1 MTHITTDH
9 NNRMQTSANTS
20 ADTSADTSALALSR
34 RGFMQGSAAVTGG
47 LMVGVSLPLAG
58 PAQAAGTLSTPNAW
72 VHIADD
78 NTITLISAR
87 AEMGQGVYTS
97 MPMLVA
103 EELNVDIKKV
113 KVAFA
118 PTGKV
123 YGNAMLFG
131 LQLTGGSTSVREG
144 WDKLRMAG
152 AQVREMLV
160 AAAAQKWGVDAS
172 TLKAVDGHVMGPGGK
187 VATYGQLAEAASK
200 LPAPETVAL
209 KDPSQFR
216 IVGKRV
222 TRIDTPSKVNGTAV
236 FGMDVKLPGMV
247 YATLAMS
254 PVIGGTVKSFDA
266 TRAKAM
272 PGVVDVVQIPDGIAV
287 VANSYWQAR
296 KARETLTIQWDDGA
310 NAGLNTKAMFDGTRA
325 ALATG
330 KPIPVRPAVGDAD
343 DAIARAASVV
353 RAEYVTQNVSHSP
366 MEPMNFTA
374 HYDKGRVRLIG
385 PTQWPDAAQG
395 AVAKILDVK
404 PEDVAVEST
413 FLGGGFG
420 RRIDIDYVI
429 QAAQISKAVNKP
441 VKLIWSREDD
451 MTHDFY
457 RPLAVLQLAAAVGA
471 DGKPMALT
479 FRAASQS
486 VTGRVFGLPAEAPD
500 VLMAEAAVAG
510 YNIPASRHDVVK
522 HDAGLR
528 VGYWRAV
535 SHNMNAF
542 ANESFIDELA
552 ANAKQDPVAY
562 RVALLQGQPRFLN
575 VLKQAADKA
584 GWGTPAPAGHF
595 RGVSL
600 MEGYD
605 TYMAQV
611 AEISM
616 VGGEPKVHRVT
627 VVADLGRMV
636 NPDTV
641 EAQIQSSIIF
651 GLSAA
656 LWGEITVDK
665 GRVQQANF
673 NTYRIMR
680 NNEAPQID
688 IVLVP
693 STEKPGGIGEPATAL
708 IGPAVANAMFAAS
721 GKRVRRMPFTP
732 ENVAKA

>member
-1 MTHITTDH
+1 MTDTTTDH
-9 NNRMQTSANTS
+9 TSDA
-20 ADTSADTSALALSR
+20 AARDAAVAVSR

-47 LMVGVSLPLAG
+47 LMLGVSLPMAG
-58 PAQAAGTLSTPNAW
+58 PAQAAGLLHTPNAF

-87 AEMGQGVYTS
+87 SEMGQGVYTS
-97 MPMLVA
+97 MPMLIA
-103 EELNVDIKKV
+103 EELNVDINKIQ
-113 KVAFA
+113 VAIA
-118 PTGKV
+118 PPGAV
-123 YGNAMLFG
+123 YTNSLLGG
-131 LQLTGGSTSVREG
+131 QITGGSTSVREG
-144 WDKLRMAG
+144 WEKLRIAG
-152 AQVREMLV
+152 AQARLMLI
-160 AAAAQKWGVDAS
+160 AAAAQQWGVDAA
-172 TLKAVDGHVMGPGGK
+172 TLKAVDGRVIAADGK
-187 VATYGQLAEAASK
+187 SATYGSLAEAASK
-200 LPAPETVAL
+200 LKAPEKVVL
-209 KDPSQFR
+209 KDPSEFR

-222 TRIDTPSKVNGTAV
+222 KRLDTPAKVNGTAI
-236 FGMDVKLPGMV
+236 FGIDVKLPGMV
-247 YATLAMS
+247 YATLAMC

-266 TRAKAM
+266 VRAKGM
-272 PGVVDVVQIPDGIAV
+272 PGVVEVVQIPDGIAV
-287 VANSYWQAR
+287 VATTYWQAR
-296 KARETLTIQWDDGA
+296 KAREALSIVWDEGA
-310 NAGLNTKAMFDGTRA
+310 NAGLTTQAMFDGTRA
-325 ALATG
+325 AANSGKGAILA
-330 KPIPVRPAVGDAD
+330 RPSVGDAD
-343 DAIARAASVV
+343 GAIERGAKVI
-353 RAEYVTQNVSHSP
+353 RAEYLTQNVTHSP
-366 MEPMNFTA
+366 LEPMNFTA
-374 HYDKGRVRLIG
+374 DVSGGKCLLVG
-385 PTQWPDAAQG
+385 PTQFQQMAQG
-395 AVAKILDVK
+395 AVAAVLGIK
-404 PEDVAVEST
+404 PEDITLKTT

-420 RRIDIDYVI
+420 RRIDIDFII
-429 QAAQISKAVNKP
+429 QAAQISKAVGKP

-457 RPLAVLQLAAAVGA
+457 RPLSVNQLAASLGA
-471 DGKPMALT
+471 DGKPMAMT
-479 FRAASQS
+479 FRVASQS
-486 VTGRVFGLPAEAPD
+486 ITGRLFGLPPEALD
-500 VLMAEAAVAG
+500 AFMAEAAVPA
-510 YNIPASRHDVVK
+510 YNIPATRHDVVK

-552 ANAKQDPVAY
+552 AAAKQDPVAY
-562 RVALLQGQPRFLN
+562 RMSMLQGQPRFLN
-575 VLKQAADKA
+575 VLKLAAEKS
-584 GWGTPAPAGHF
+584 GWGTAAPAGRS
-595 RGVSL
+595 RGVAL

-708 IGPAVANAMFAAS
+708 IGPAVANAMFAGT
-721 GKRVRRMPFTP
+721 GKRVRRMPFTA
-732 ENVAKA
+732 ENIAKA

>member
-1 MTHITTDH
+1 MTNT
-9 NNRMQTSANTS
+9 NTS
-20 ADTSADTSALALSR
+20 VSR
-34 RGFMQGSAAVTGG
+34 RGFMQSTAAFSGG
-47 LMVGVSLPLAG
+47 LMVGVALPGG
-58 PAQAAGTLSTPNAW
+58 PLQAAGLVHTPNAW
-72 VHIADD
+72 VHIDDD
-78 NTITLISAR
+78 NTITLLSAR

-97 MPMLVA
+97 MPMLIA
-103 EELNVDIKKV
+103 EELNVDIQQV

-118 PTGKV
+118 PPGKV
-123 YGNAMLFG
+123 YGNALIFG

-144 WDKLRMAG
+144 YDKLRIAG

-172 TLKAVDGHVMGPGGK
+172 TLKADKGMVTGPGGK
-187 VATYGQLAEAASK
+187 SASYGQLAEAAAK
-200 LPAPETVAL
+200 LPVPEKPTL

-216 IVGKRV
+216 IVGKPT
-222 TRIDTPSKVNGTAV
+222 TRLDTPAKVNGTAR
-236 FGMDVKLPGMV
+236 FGIDVKLPGMV
-247 YATLAMS
+247 FASLEQS

-266 TRAKAM
+266 AKAKAM
-272 PGVVDVVQIPDGIAV
+272 PGVIDVVQIPDGVAV
-287 VANSYWQAR
+287 VADTYWHAH
-296 KARETLTIQWDDGA
+296 KAREALTVQWDEGA
-310 NAGLNTKAMFDGTRA
+310 NANLNTAAMFEGTRA
-325 ALATG
+325 ALKTG
-330 KPIPVRPAVGDAD
+330 KPIPVRPPVGDAAA
-343 DAIARAASVV
+343 AIAAGTKVV
-353 RAEYVTQNVSHSP
+353 RAEYLTQNVSHSP
-366 MEPMNFTA
+366 LEPMNFTA
-374 HYDKGRVRLIG
+374 HVQGSKCLLVG

-395 AVAKILDVK
+395 AVAKMLDIK

-420 RRIDIDYVI
+420 RRIDIDFI
-429 QAAQISKAVNKP
+429 LQAAQISKAVNRP
-441 VKLIWSREDD
+441 VKLLWSRESD

-457 RPLAVLQLAAAVGA
+457 RPLAVHQLAAALGA
-471 DGKPMALT
+471 DGKPTAHT
-479 FRAASQS
+479 WRVASQS
-486 VTGRVFGLPAEAPD
+486 VTGRVFALPAEAPD
-500 VLMAEAAVAG
+500 GLMSEAAVAP
-510 YNIPASRHDVVK
+510 YEIAATSHDMVK

-552 ANAKQDPVAY
+552 AAAGQDPVAY
-562 RVALLQGQPRFLN
+562 RMSLLKPGSRFAS
-575 VLKQAADKA
+575 VLQQAASKS
-584 GWGTPAPAGHF
+584 GWGTPAPAGRF
-595 RGVSL
+595 RGVAL

-616 VGGEPKVHRVT
+616 KDGAPVVHKVT

-641 EAQIQSSIIF
+641 EAQIQSSVIF
-651 GLSAA
+651 GLGAA

-665 GRVQQANF
+665 GRVQQTNF
-673 NTYRIMR
+673 HQFRIMR

-688 IVLVP
+688 ITLVP

-708 IGPAVANAMFAAS
+708 VGPAVANAMFAAS
-721 GKRVRRMPFTP
+721 GKRVRRMPFTV